1 MDNIQK
7 LIVGVLGISGM
18 LAMLTPSN
26 VPFAAESNA
35 VPPPVAAPEL
45 PANGAVDELPADEL
59 VEDESIE
66 EGDDFVIGEP
76 AIDGNPIGVSSQP
89 NEAPAP
95 DYGQLPDYGTGNF
108 AQQPVVAPQIAAGPP
123 PPGILVSNDNGQ

>member
-26 VPFAAESNA
+26 VPFAAESSA
-35 VPPPVAAPEL
+35 VPPPVTAPEL
-45 PANGAVDELPADEL
+45 PASGAVDEQAVDEL

-66 EGDDFVIGEP
+66 GGDDFIIGEP

-95 DYGQLPDYGTGNF
+95 DYGQITDYGAGSF
-108 AQQPVVAPQIAAGPP
+108 APQAVAAPQITSAPP